1 MTARK
6 LAPFAL
12 GLAVAAVLALAAR
25 PAEAQTAPKI
35 GVFDPQ
41 RITTETAEGAR
52 IQARLNALQ
61 EKKRGE
67 LQKSQ
72 DDLKKLQDQFAA
84 GAVSMSEDK
93 KKDLLMQ
100 IERKQ
105 LELEGMQKT
114 ASRELQLEAE
124 QAQQQWQRA
133 VLAAV
138 SAYGKDK
145 GYTLLLPTEV
155 TPFFSPSIDVTDDL
169 IKAIDA
175 AKPAAAPA
183 AGAK

>member
-6 LAPFAL
+6 LVALAL
-12 GLAVAAVLALAAR
+12 GLAVAALVTLASL
-25 PAEAQTAPKI
+25 PALAQTAPKI

-67 LQKSQ
+67 LQKTQ
-72 DDLKKLQDQFAA
+72 EDLKKLQDQFAA
-84 GAVSMSEDK
+84 GAVSMTEDK
-93 KKDLLMQ
+93 RKDLLMQ

-105 LELEGMQKT
+105 LELEGAQKS

-138 SAYGKDK
+138 GAYGKDK
-145 GYTLLLPTEV
+145 GYTILLPAEV
-155 TPFFSPSIDVTDDL
+155 APYFSPSIDVTDDL

-175 AKPAAAPA
+175 SKPAAAPA

>member
-6 LAPFAL
+6 LVPLAL
-12 GLAVAAVLALAAR
+12 GLAVSAVFALASL

-41 RITTETAEGAR
+41 RITQETAEGAR

-67 LQKSQ
+67 LEKTQG
-72 DDLKKLQDQFAA
+72 DLKKLQDQFAA
-84 GAVSMSEDK
+84 GAVSMTEDK
-93 KKDLLMQ
+93 RKDLLMQ

-105 LELEGMQKT
+105 LELEGMQKS

-138 SAYGKDK
+138 GGYGKDK
-145 GYTLLLPTEV
+145 GYTILLPTEV
-155 TPFFSPSIDVTDDL
+155 APYYSPSIDITDDL

-175 AKPAAAPA
+175 AKPATAPA
-183 AGAK
+183 AGGK

>member
-6 LAPFAL
+6 FVPLAL
-12 GLAVAAVLALAAR
+12 GLAVTAVVALTSL
-25 PAEAQTAPKI
+25 PADAQMAPKI

-41 RITTETAEGAR
+41 RITQETAEGAR

-67 LQKSQ
+67 VQKSQ

-84 GAVSMSEDK
+84 GAVSMTEDK
-93 KKDLLMQ
+93 RKDLLMQ

-105 LELEGMQKT
+105 LELEGMQKS
-114 ASRELQLEAE
+114 ASRELQIEAE

-138 SAYGKDK
+138 AAYGKDK
-145 GYTLLLPTEV
+145 GYTVLLPTEV
-155 TPFFSPSIDVTDDL
+155 AAYFSPSIDVTDDL